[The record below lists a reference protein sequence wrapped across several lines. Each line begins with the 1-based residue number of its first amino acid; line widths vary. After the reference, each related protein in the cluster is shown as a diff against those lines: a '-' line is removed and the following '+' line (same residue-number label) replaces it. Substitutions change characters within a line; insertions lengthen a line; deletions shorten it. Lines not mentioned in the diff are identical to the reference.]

1 MKHRILIVE
10 DNILLA
16 GQQKK
21 WFEKSGYEAVTTIDE
36 PGARRLLKKE
46 PFDLVLSDVRLPQ
59 GDGISL
65 LEWMQRERIDVPF
78 IIMTGYASVSDAVRA
93 IKMGAKDYLAKP
105 VQMDELQSLIKNILH
120 PRSVIYGKDKGILPR
135 NSRQMKEVENLARTV
150 APFDISVLILGPN
163 GAGKES
169 VAQRIHYSSERR
181 EKPFLAVNC
190 GVIPKELAP
199 SLFFGH
205 VKGTFTG
212 ADTNREGFF
221 ETARGGTLFLD
232 EVGTLSMEVQSM
244 LLRTLQEGS
253 YIPIGSNRE
262 KHSDVRIVAATNE
275 DLQLAI
281 RERRFREDLYH
292 RLNILELT
300 IPPLRDRVGDI
311 PLLARHFIELHAG
324 AKRGREIQISNELYR
339 AFGLYPWH
347 GNIRELKNVITY
359 ALFNLEEDE
368 KVLSTRHLPERFFRE
383 LLTEQPEIKEKELCP
398 DNLNLDEVGAQAER
412 KALLLALSS
421 TKYNKTLTARV
432 LGISRNKLY
441 KKMRDFNLLS
451 PSGKNVGNL

>member
-78 IIMTGYASVSDAVRA
+78 IIMTGYASVQDAVRA

-120 PRSVIYGKDKGILPR
+120 PRSVIYGKDKGLLPR

-181 EKPFLAVNC
+181 EKAVP
-190 GVIPKELAP
+190 GSKLR
-199 SLFFGH
+199 GH
-205 VKGTFTG
+205 
-212 ADTNREGFF
+212 
-221 ETARGGTLFLD
+221 
-232 EVGTLSMEVQSM
+232 SQ
-244 LLRTLQEGS
+244 
-253 YIPIGSNRE
+253 
-262 KHSDVRIVAATNE
+262 
-275 DLQLAI
+275 
-281 RERRFREDLYH
+281 
-292 RLNILELT
+292 
-300 IPPLRDRVGDI
+300 
-311 PLLARHFIELHAG
+311 
-324 AKRGREIQISNELYR
+324 R
-339 AFGLYPWH
+339 ACAL
-347 GNIRELKNVITY
+347 
-359 ALFNLEEDE
+359 ALFRACEGDVYGGGH
-368 KVLSTRHLPERFFRE
+368 KP
-383 LLTEQPEIKEKELCP
+383 
-398 DNLNLDEVGAQAER
+398 
-412 KALLLALSS
+412 
-421 TKYNKTLTARV
+421 
-432 LGISRNKLY
+432 
-441 KKMRDFNLLS
+441 
-451 PSGKNVGNL
+451 